1 MNRLKDSASRPRP
14 ILEGFKGDS
23 ALSDSLAR
31 LIKAQEKDS
40 RGGAKLSAK
49 AQASRRKT
57 LIRLKTGLEALA
69 RQDYVTASTR
79 LQQALELDD
88 SNALAWRMLAVAFDK
103 QGEFAK
109 AFTAYEAA
117 ARLAPNDLSVVREVG
132 QLAYRLG
139 KLEIAERLFKR
150 FLAGEPDNEEV
161 ADSLACVFRDQNRYD
176 EAFTLLRD
184 SINGNPEHP
193 VLWNTL
199 GTVLSESGDVAGAMV
214 YYDEALRLD
223 PGFHK
228 ARHNRAYCLTVLGES
243 ERALQ
248 DMDLASQGL
257 TDPRQ
262 IASIRLAKAF
272 TQLLTGDLIGGFD
285 SYEARFDAAP
295 EGAFVFTEF
304 GRRWELDDDLRGKSL
319 LIYGEQGLG
328 DEVLFANI
336 ITDTLDALGPDGRLI
351 ITVERRLVT
360 LFQRS
365 FPQAKVLPHK
375 TVRQF
380 NTLFRTV
387 DLGDQPA
394 PIDVWTPMA
403 SLFRRFRT
411 SLAAFPR
418 DPGFLVPDPQRVA
431 HWRQVLEDSGPGPYV
446 GVLWKS
452 MKMGGSRQR
461 HYSPFTLWSPVL
473 ETPGVRFVNL
483 QYADAEEDLADAKA
497 RGIDIW
503 TPPGIDLKMDLD
515 DLAALCCALDAVMG
529 PSTATTNIAA
539 AVGARVFVSAGP
551 GSWTGFGSDQAPCY
565 PSARIFHATQFD
577 QWEQVMQQMAEALN
591 PELLSARTGG
601 SRPDAV

>member
-14 ILEGFKGDS
+14 ILEGLKGDS
-23 ALSDSLAR
+23 ALSDSLAS

-69 RQDYVTASTR
+69 RQDYATASTR

-139 KLEIAERLFKR
+139 KLEIAERLFQR
-150 FLAGEPDNEEV
+150 FLAGEPGNEEV

-176 EAFTLLRD
+176 EAFALLRD

-199 GTVLSESGDVAGAMV
+199 GTVLSESGDIAGAMV

-272 TQLLTGDLIGGFD
+272 TQLLTGDLVGGFD
-285 SYEARFDAAP
+285 SYEARFDAAS

-336 ITDTLDALGPDGRLI
+336 ISDTLNALGPDGRLI
-351 ITVERRLVT
+351 IAVERRLVT

-473 ETPGVRFVNL
+473 ETPGVRFINL
-483 QYADAEEDLADAKA
+483 QYANAEEDLAAA
-497 RGIDIW
+497 RSRGFDIW

-515 DLAALCCALDAVMG
+515 DLAALCAALDAVMG

-539 AVGARVFVSAGP
+539 AVGVRVFVSAGP

-577 QWEQVMQQMAEALN
+577 QWEQVMRQMAEALSE
-591 PELLSARTGG
+591 ELLSDHTSG
-601 SRPDAV
+601 SRPDAA